1 MYYNLP
7 IINGDEM
14 KHEIVQVV
22 SREKDGIKCQKIN
35 AATYEFTIATRAKWE
50 MVISMEDADI
60 RAGEFKKL
68 RVKEIKIEPDTIAIP
83 CTFTHH
89 AVVSL
94 IKVGT
99 EGGAKPVDNE
109 RVITYAYVLGQESGT
124 VHTGDLIAVLNIF
137 PIMFTREAMKPV
149 LIS

>member
-1 MYYNLP
+1 MKQE
-7 IINGDEM
+7 II
-14 KHEIVQVV
+14 QVV
-22 SREKDGIKCQKIN
+22 SRENGDLKCKTIN

-50 MVISMEDADI
+50 MVIAAEEVEM

-68 RVKEIKIEPDTIAIP
+68 RVREIRIEPDMIAMP

-99 EGGAKPVDNE
+99 DGGAKPVDNE
-109 RVITYAYVLGQESGT
+109 RTITHAYVLGQESGT
-124 VHTGDLIAVLNIF
+124 VHSGDLIAVLNIF

-149 LIS
+149 SIT